1 MARGRLIS
9 KSLGSSRKFHELLRL
24 GRKLGEFC
32 QVLFPLIIANSDDF
46 GRMSGDAF
54 TIKNAVLPT
63 SRRPETDFERA
74 LQVMQEAELITR
86 YACDGG
92 IYLQVNKFDEHQIN
106 LTRRTKSKFPEVPA
120 DDMKL
125 PLNLTELKRTELKGT
140 DTNRA
145 AREADRLFDAFW
157 TAYPKK
163 KAKDEARKAWDK
175 RRPDAAL
182 LQVMLASLQQQCQSS
197 EWRTE
202 AGRYIPFPAT
212 WLNRGQWTDEPAG
225 TVARAEWVCPDDP
238 PCEPG
243 TSQFRCHQRA
253 QLEAARKARA
263 S

>member
-1 MARGRLIS
+1 LARGRLIS

-32 QVLFPLIIANSDDF
+32 QVLFPLIIANTDDF

-54 TIKNAVLPT
+54 TVKNAVLPT
-63 SRRPETDFERA
+63 SQRPEADFERA
-74 LQVMQEAELITR
+74 LQVMQEAGLITR
-86 YACDGG
+86 YALDGG

-140 DTNRA
+140 DTNGA
-145 AREADRLFDAFW
+145 AREADRLFDLFW
-157 TAYPKK
+157 AAYPKK
-163 KAKDEARKAWDK
+163 KAKEDARRAWDK

-182 LQVMLASLQQQCQSS
+182 LQVILRSLQQQCQSS
-197 EWRTE
+197 EWLNE
-202 AGRYIPFPAT
+202 SGRYIPFPAT
-212 WLNRGQWTDEPAG
+212 WLNRGQWTDEPLELPGPKLYEPWCCPHEIECGSPTICRNA
-225 TVARAEWVCPDDP
+225 TVLNRPLKV
-238 PCEPG
+238 
-243 TSQFRCHQRA
+243 
-253 QLEAARKARA
+253 KA

>member
-1 MARGRLIS
+1 LARGRLIS

-24 GRKLGEFC
+24 GKKLGEFC
-32 QVLFPLIIANSDDF
+32 QVLFPLVVANTDDF

-63 SRRPETDFERA
+63 SRRPEGDFERA
-74 LQVMQEAELITR
+74 LQVMQEAGLITR
-86 YACDGG
+86 YAIEDG

-106 LTRRTKSKFPEVPA
+106 LKKRTRSKFPEVPV
-120 DDMKL
+120 DDVKL
-125 PLNLTELKRTELKGT
+125 PLNLSELKRTESKGT

-145 AREADRLFDAFW
+145 AREADHLFDAFW
-157 TAYPKK
+157 NAYPKK

-182 LQVMLASLQQQCQSS
+182 LQVMLSALQQQGQSS
-197 EWRTE
+197 EWRHE

-212 WLNRGQWTDEPAG
+212 WLNRGQWADEPAG
-225 TVARAEWVCPDDP
+225 AVPSLYEWVCQH
-238 PCEPG
+238 EPKCLARHACG
-243 TSQFRCHQRA
+243 IKSA
-253 QLEAARKARA
+253 LEAARKA